1 MVVVGVEVLLHG
13 VKFDGDELVG
23 GVAVGGGV
31 GEAEELAMA
40 VVRDGG
46 GRRRDEERDAF
57 AGRVVL
63 GTENVDEKGG
73 VEGNEFS
80 V

>member
-1 MVVVGVEVLLHG
+1 MVVVGVEVLLLG
-13 VKFDGDELVG
+13 VKFDGDEFVC
-23 GVAVGGGV
+23 GVTVGGGV
-31 GEAEELAMA
+31 GEAEELAVA

-46 GRRRDEERDAF
+46 RSRDEEGDAF